1 MTIYVRRKNGNFW
14 VKFELRSLDIIVSS
28 EDYLKRLWVCA
39 VTYSIKKVFRRRRVT
54 GENMK
59 TSENNLMKILNK
71 KKFWFFLWFL
81 SSEISKK
88 CHFISPQN
96 GFLPTLRWCK
106 IFFEKY
112 YEDKQKFLWKLTHR
126 AFKRTNSHVHTTS
139 RKKVPGIFRKNR
151 SLVYPLE

>member
-1 MTIYVRRKNGNFW
+1 MFHFKIMTIYVRRKNGNFW

-59 TSENNLMKILNK
+59 TREKNLMKILNK
-71 KKFWFFLWFL
+71 KFFFWFFWWFL

-88 CHFISPQN
+88 CHFISPQD
-96 GFLPTLRWCK
+96 GFPPTLRWCK

-112 YEDKQKFLWKLTHR
+112 YEDKQKFLWKLRHR
-126 AFKRTNSHVHTTS
+126 ALTHQLS
-139 RKKVPGIFRKNR
+139 
-151 SLVYPLE
+151 YPHDF

>member
-14 VKFELRSLDIIVSS
+14 VKFELRILDIIVSS
-28 EDYLKRLWVCA
+28 EDYLKRLWVCD

-71 KKFWFFLWFL
+71 KKFWFFWWFL

-88 CHFISPQN
+88 CHLISTQN
-96 GFLPTLRWCK
+96 GFPSTLRWCK
-106 IFFEKY
+106 TFLTSAMKTNKNSCESWDIGLSNAPTLMSMRLLEKKCRAFFEKI
-112 YEDKQKFLWKLTHR
+112 
-126 AFKRTNSHVHTTS
+126 
-139 RKKVPGIFRKNR
+139 G
-151 SLVYPLE
+151 LVSTL

>member
-28 EDYLKRLWVCA
+28 EDYLKWLWVFA

-54 GENMK
+54 GEDMK
-59 TSENNLMKILNK
+59 TLWWKFWTTKN
-71 KKFWFFLWFL
+71 FWFFWWFL

-96 GFLPTLRWCK
+96 GFPPTLRWCK
-106 IFFEKY
+106 IFLRSAMKTNKNSCESWDIGLSNAPTLMSIRLLEKKCWAFFEKTG
-112 YEDKQKFLWKLTHR
+112 LLST
-126 AFKRTNSHVHTTS
+126 
-139 RKKVPGIFRKNR
+139 
-151 SLVYPLE
+151 L